1 VIYYD
6 EPDKRTFYKK
16 EEGKVYG
23 SVITDTVI
31 DAPCQQVMGCY
42 DNLPVLNKLMPEFY
56 DLEWKKKI
64 TDVKGIIY
72 GKQVFPWPLAHRD
85 MLFTVTGNADYKNH
99 AFFSVSKSVDVG
111 EEYYG
116 YVVEG
121 PPENSGLVR
130 LDILMGYNYF

>member
-1 VIYYD
+1 
-6 EPDKRTFYKK
+6 
-16 EEGKVYG
+16 
-23 SVITDTVI
+23 
-31 DAPCQQVMGCY
+31 
-42 DNLPVLNKLMPEFY
+42 
-56 DLEWKKKI
+56 
-64 TDVKGIIY
+64 
-72 GKQVFPWPLAHRD
+72 

-121 PPENSGLVR
+121 PPDNSGLVR